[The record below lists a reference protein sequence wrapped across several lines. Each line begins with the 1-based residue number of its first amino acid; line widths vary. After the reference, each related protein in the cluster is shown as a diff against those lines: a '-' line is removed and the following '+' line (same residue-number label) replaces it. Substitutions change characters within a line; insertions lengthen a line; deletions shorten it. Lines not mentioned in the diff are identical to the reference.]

1 MLRLVHVFGL
11 LAILTAAVVMGKLVR
26 RITPGVELLLLLVV
40 AAVILL
46 EFVYWTGHAGSTT
59 EQMVRW
65 LRPGRH

>member
-11 LAILTAAVVMGKLVR
+11 LAILTVAVVMGKLVR

-40 AAVILL
+40 ATVILV
-46 EFVYWTGHAGSTT
+46 EFLYWTGHAGSTT